1 MSSVLSLAQ
10 LVACT
15 SGNNVLLVFQ
25 IVFQNLLK
33 VQDAR
38 LAVNQCQH
46 NDTKGA
52 LQGGMLVQTVE
63 DNVRYSITLQLNN
76 NLHAVFKAGEV
87 INLGNAFDYAVLSQ
101 VSNILNQVSF
111 INLVGYFGNN
121 DMVLTLVGRHNF
133 SLGTDFYYAAAG
145 VISAGNAFLA
155 QNAGTGWE
163 VRAFDSRHQLRNFHI
178 RVINQH
184 NKAVNNL
191 TQVVRR
197 NVGCHTYCDTGT
209 AVNQQSR
216 DLRRKYA
223 GFF

>member
-1 MSSVLSLAQ
+1 ML
-10 LVACT
+10 
-15 SGNNVLLVFQ
+15 Q
-25 IVFQNLLK
+25 IVFQHLLK
-33 VQDAR
+33 VQDTR
-38 LAVNQCQH
+38 LAVNQRQH
-46 NDTKGA
+46 DDTKGA
-52 LQGGMLVQTVE
+52 LQGGMLVQTVQN
-63 DNVRYSITLQLNN
+63 NVRYSITLQLNN

-87 INLGNAFDYAVLSQ
+87 INLSNALDYAVFSQ

-121 DMVLTLVGRHNF
+121 DMMLTLVGRHNF

-163 VRAFDSRHQLRNFHI
+163 VRAFDSRHQLRNFYI

-184 NKAVNNL
+184 NQAVNNL
-191 TQVVRR
+191 TQIVRR
-197 NVGCHTYCDTGT
+197 NVGSHTDCDTGT

-216 DLRRKYA
+216 DLGRKYA
-223 GFF
+223 WLL

>member
-1 MSSVLSLAQ
+1 ML
-10 LVACT
+10 
-15 SGNNVLLVFQ
+15 Q

-46 NDTKGA
+46 DDTKGA
-52 LQGGMLVQTVE
+52 LQGGMLIQTVQN
-63 DNVRYSITLQLNN
+63 NVRYSITLQLNN

-87 INLGNAFDYAVLSQ
+87 INLSNSFDYAVLSQ

-133 SLGTDFYYAAAG
+133 SLSADFYNAAAG
-145 VISAGNAFLA
+145 IISTGNTFLT
-155 QNAGTGWE
+155 QNAGTCRE

-191 TQVVRR
+191 AQIVRR
-197 NVGCHTYCDTGT
+197 NVGSHTNRNTGT

-216 DLRRKYA
+216 YLRRKYA
-223 GFF
+223 GLL